1 MNVTWRQT
9 VGGASPMEAQKAAG
23 HGSLDMTMLYTLSD
37 AEREKSQVQ
46 AIMDKLMET
55 PKGGVM

>member
-1 MNVTWRQT
+1 
-9 VGGASPMEAQKAAG
+9 
-23 HGSLDMTMLYTLSD
+23 MTMLYTQTD
-37 AEREKSQVQ
+37 AERERAQVQ